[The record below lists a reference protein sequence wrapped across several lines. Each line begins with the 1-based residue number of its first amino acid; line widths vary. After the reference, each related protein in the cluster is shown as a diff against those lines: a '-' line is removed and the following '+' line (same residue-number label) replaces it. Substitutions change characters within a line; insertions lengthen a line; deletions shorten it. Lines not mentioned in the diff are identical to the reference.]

1 MDTKVVKSIIEFVLK
16 HVDWDSENLM
26 PGVTELLYEK
36 INVVIVDEDVVAVV
50 QCNEGINTDD
60 TMSNGE
66 LHVNVLLVDA
76 SDLTTDLIRA
86 NAKIYL
92 GVVTVDFEERW

>member
-1 MDTKVVKSIIEFVLK
+1 MSTKVVKTIIEFVLQN
-16 HVDWDSENLM
+16 VDWSSDYLM

-50 QCNEGINTDD
+50 QCNDKINTENTLAD
-60 TMSNGE
+60 GE

-76 SDLTTDLIRA
+76 CDLTTDLIKA
-86 NAKIYL
+86 HAKNDL
-92 GVVTVDFEERW
+92 GVVTVDFEESW

>member
-16 HVDWDSENLM
+16 HVDWSSENLM

-50 QCNEGINTDD
+50 QCNDRINTEN
-60 TMSNGE
+60 TLAAGE

-76 SDLTTDLIRA
+76 GDLTTDLIKV
-86 NAKIYL
+86 NARIDL
-92 GVVTVDFEERW
+92 GVVTVDFEESW